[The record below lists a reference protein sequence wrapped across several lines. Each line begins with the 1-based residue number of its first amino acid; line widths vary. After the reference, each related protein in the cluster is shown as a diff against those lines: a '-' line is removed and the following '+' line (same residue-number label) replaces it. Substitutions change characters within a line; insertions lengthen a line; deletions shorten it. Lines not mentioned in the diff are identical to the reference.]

1 MLTSFKIHSVS
12 PDHILCSLQGHAN
25 NDNIIRGFSLR
36 LNKAP
41 SRAPE
46 DIKQQSLQAVQY
58 SDHPVN

>member
-46 DIKQQSLQAVQY
+46 DIKQQSLQAV
-58 SDHPVN
+58 